1 MKQITLLLYGSL
13 TLGLAVT
20 LFGTFEP
27 INNFT
32 NINSVVHSCTVLD
45 NPKLTEQG
53 KHYKIEILGWC
64 STDKG
69 LIVEYRF
76 SSINNEATD
85 Q

>member
-1 MKQITLLLYGSL
+1 MKQTALLLGVSL
-13 TLGLAVT
+13 TLGLVVT

-27 INNFT
+27 INNLL

-53 KHYKIEILGWC
+53 EYYKIEILGWC

-69 LIVEYRF
+69 LKVEYRF

-85 Q
+85 